1 MNQVFATLHAS
12 PQTVY
17 AVCAGLDVSL
27 SLSHFSLILCDV
39 LSYPLSAIPVC
50 ISSPLPLSALTAWL
64 TLSAAGGEKYKNH
77 EDYSLPYN

>member
-17 AVCAGLDVSL
+17 AVCAGLDVCL

-50 ISSPLPLSALTAWL
+50 IPSLSPPCSHCMIN
-64 TLSAAGGEKYKNH
+64 SQCCRG
-77 EDYSLPYN
+77 